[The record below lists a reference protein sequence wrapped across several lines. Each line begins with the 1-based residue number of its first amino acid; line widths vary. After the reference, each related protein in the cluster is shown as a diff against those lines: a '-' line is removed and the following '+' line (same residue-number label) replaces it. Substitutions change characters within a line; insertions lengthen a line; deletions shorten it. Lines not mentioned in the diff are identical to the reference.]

1 MINNSSDIIMPTNDE
16 LNEDKLIKKREKH
29 CFTTSN
35 STKLALYKRHR
46 RSSISSIFELHMSQ
60 LDLNIFKINYDQK
73 QKNQQEER
81 RKSLGLLT
89 SKNMINQIKNM
100 NSLERNQNIESIIF
114 FFFFHNIFKKTI
126 YLIGFFLIFF

>member
-1 MINNSSDIIMPTNDE
+1 MPIINDE
-16 LNEDKLIKKREKH
+16 LNEDKLIKKQPIKH
-29 CFTTSN
+29 CYN
-35 STKLALYKRHR
+35 SAKRR

-73 QKNQQEER
+73 QKNKQER

-100 NSLERNQNIESIIF
+100 NSLERNQNIESKTCF
-114 FFFFHNIFKKTI
+114 FS
-126 YLIGFFLIFF
+126 FL

>member
-1 MINNSSDIIMPTNDE
+1 MPTND
-16 LNEDKLIKKREKH
+16 EDKLIKKREKH

-73 QKNQQEER
+73 QKNMQEER